1 MTNLS
6 SPTDG
11 HGGGRE
17 LAVAESICALMKL
30 PAVATNDW
38 ATHAARAIAC
48 LRPGTSRACVMLI
61 EGNSSETSDEPFR
74 IESVGVSV
82 GEQKEPSSAESE
94 GELTMRVRLE
104 RVSEFGFGRTSN
116 MMNTG
121 FVGRMDE
128 LNRGWRDTAIG
139 RVWAGMPVREVLIGV
154 CPIEDAGGSMVVCMF
169 GDDEHGADLS
179 ERAFGSVM
187 AVLSRRAALMY
198 RSMGCTG
205 GALRWL
211 TAREQ
216 DVLDSLVD
224 GLSVREIADRLG
236 RSRHTMHD
244 HVKNLHKK
252 LNASCRGELVAAA
265 LGHSERGKRYS
276 LKMPL
281 IMGAA
286 SAPIQE
292 LKPSTPVWVDERSE

>member
-1 MTNLS
+1 MIKRI
-6 SPTDG
+6 SPTES
-11 HGGGRE
+11 RE

-38 ATHAARAIAC
+38 ATHAAGAIAC
-48 LRPGTSRACVMLI
+48 LRPGQGRACIMLVENEDPGT
-61 EGNSSETSDEPFR
+61 EGESLRTESIGVCVGDQNEPGSR
-74 IESVGVSV
+74 
-82 GEQKEPSSAESE
+82 ESE

-104 RVSEFGFGRTSN
+104 RVSGFGFARTLQ
-116 MMNTG
+116 MMSTG
-121 FVGRMDE
+121 FVGRIED
-128 LNRGWRDTAIG
+128 LNSGWRDTDIG
-139 RVWAGMPVREVLIGV
+139 RVWAGTPVHEVLIGV

-169 GDDEHGADLS
+169 GDDERGSALS

-187 AVLSRRAALMY
+187 AVLARRTALMY
-198 RSMGCTG
+198 RTMGCTG

-216 DVLDSLVD
+216 DVLDALVD

-265 LGHSERGKRYS
+265 LGHSERGKRCS
-276 LKMPL
+276 LRMPL
-281 IMGAA
+281 IIGEA

-292 LKPSTPVWVDERSE
+292 LKPSTPVRVDERSQ